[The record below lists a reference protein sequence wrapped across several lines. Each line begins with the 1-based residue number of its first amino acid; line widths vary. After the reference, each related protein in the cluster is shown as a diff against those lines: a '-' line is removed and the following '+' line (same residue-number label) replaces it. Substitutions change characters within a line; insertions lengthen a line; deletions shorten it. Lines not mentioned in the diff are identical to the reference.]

1 MFGFTLLILTLLIYR
16 RLLRE
21 LQSEGALTAEQSLR
35 VKEWL
40 CSVEEER
47 SGLTTASG
55 PDSGIENSSTE
66 DSVAP
71 RRGRPS
77 VRSQVR
83 LSANPTVH
91 YLSAFR
97 NIDLCNNVPDPQ
109 DPEAAEERWSHEQE
123 MEKDGDSIAQCQA
136 QIQKLERENT
146 DFLSA
151 LEDAMEQYK
160 QQVGHSVIVV

>member
-1 MFGFTLLILTLLIYR
+1 MAVNH

-55 PDSGIENSSTE
+55 PDSGIENISTE
-66 DSVAP
+66 DSVAL

-77 VRSQVR
+77 VSNHV
-83 LSANPTVH
+83 
-91 YLSAFR
+91 YLSLSQKIKNGLVKF
-97 NIDLCNNVPDPQ
+97 
-109 DPEAAEERWSHEQE
+109 HEF
-123 MEKDGDSIAQCQA
+123 M
-136 QIQKLERENT
+136 N
-146 DFLSA
+146 
-151 LEDAMEQYK
+151 
-160 QQVGHSVIVV
+160 

>member
-1 MFGFTLLILTLLIYR
+1 MWN

-66 DSVAP
+66 DSVAL
-71 RRGRPS
+71 RGGRPS
-77 VRSQVR
+77 IRNQVCFF
-83 LSANPTVH
+83 LTG
-91 YLSAFR
+91 F
-97 NIDLCNNVPDPQ
+97 
-109 DPEAAEERWSHEQE
+109 
-123 MEKDGDSIAQCQA
+123 
-136 QIQKLERENT
+136 T
-146 DFLSA
+146 DHFGRTL
-151 LEDAMEQYK
+151 
-160 QQVGHSVIVV
+160 HR

>member
-1 MFGFTLLILTLLIYR
+1 MSVLLVDH

-40 CSVEEER
+40 CSVAEER

-66 DSVAP
+66 DSAGL

-77 VRSQVR
+77 VRNQVC
-83 LSANPTVH
+83 P
-91 YLSAFR
+91 F
-97 NIDLCNNVPDPQ
+97 
-109 DPEAAEERWSHEQE
+109 
-123 MEKDGDSIAQCQA
+123 
-136 QIQKLERENT
+136 
-146 DFLSA
+146 
-151 LEDAMEQYK
+151 
-160 QQVGHSVIVV
+160 HSKIITKSLVIIFKE

>member
-1 MFGFTLLILTLLIYR
+1 M
-16 RLLRE
+16 LRE

-66 DSVAP
+66 DSVAL

-77 VRSQVR
+77 VRNQVCLYQIFKKGFSQN
-83 LSANPTVH
+83 S
-91 YLSAFR
+91 S
-97 NIDLCNNVPDPQ
+97 
-109 DPEAAEERWSHEQE
+109 
-123 MEKDGDSIAQCQA
+123 
-136 QIQKLERENT
+136 NT
-146 DFLSA
+146 DVFKHVLQTRIQRLRRSGGA
-151 LEDAMEQYK
+151 TSMKVRKMDIKRRITSCFKHRSIGWRERTQTF
-160 QQVGHSVIVV
+160 

>member
-1 MFGFTLLILTLLIYR
+1 MRCVFCLIFIKVGLRSINRSFLQISQLLTYH

-66 DSVAP
+66 DSVAL

-77 VRSQVR
+77 VRNQVC
-83 LSANPTVH
+83 LSHTP
-91 YLSAFR
+91 
-97 NIDLCNNVPDPQ
+97 
-109 DPEAAEERWSHEQE
+109 
-123 MEKDGDSIAQCQA
+123 K
-136 QIQKLERENT
+136 
-146 DFLSA
+146 
-151 LEDAMEQYK
+151 
-160 QQVGHSVIVV
+160 

>member
-1 MFGFTLLILTLLIYR
+1 MTLSLVNEVCLHKAIDGIIYIRLHLMSSRSLILSMRCMFCLIIVHLDLRSISTSFLPSNVLLLISD

-66 DSVAP
+66 DSVAL
-71 RRGRPS
+71 RRGRPA
-77 VRSQVR
+77 VRNQVC
-83 LSANPTVH
+83 L
-91 YLSAFR
+91 Y
-97 NIDLCNNVPDPQ
+97 
-109 DPEAAEERWSHEQE
+109 
-123 MEKDGDSIAQCQA
+123 
-136 QIQKLERENT
+136 QIFKKI
-146 DFLSA
+146 F
-151 LEDAMEQYK
+151 
-160 QQVGHSVIVV
+160 